1 MDVKINQKEYL
12 KKYLAGDD
20 KTKKK
25 KKKLIKLGPKK
36 VKIIDDDIDLQNL
49 RPMEDGEFDIFNS
62 TEDAPQIAGI
72 IDERGPVDF
81 TDKRRWKIIADDGE
95 GNIAIT
101 SNNNHQKNDDHEI
114 TSDDRRTEDNSKK
127 SFSKNK
133 ERNCSFSDDDQNLRR
148 KSKKLSD
155 NNSTPPRKSSSRH
168 KKSSKKHRRKDSS
181 SSESSSDSSTS
192 SSSSDSTT
200 KRKSKSKKHRSK
212 IEKSK
217 KHDSDLSPPRPS
229 RKHSDNHRESTR
241 HRDADSDLSPPR
253 KSSGN
258 MSRNYK
264 RNRDDDSDLSPPRKS
279 QTNSRDHRHY
289 DSNKNKNLPRRDR
302 ERSPRH
308 RKSRWADE
316 SRRSQSPQIDKRM
329 KKTLDG
335 KMAGLQDSSSLR
347 EEIAAQKKRE
357 DDFFYKCS
365 DEMTGVGQATVLRD
379 RKTGRR
385 RNLEAEAIKKR
396 EEEKRQEEIVAK
408 YAKWGKGLKQVDDQS
423 EKLQQDLY
431 EMSKP
436 LARYA
441 DDKDLDAQLRAVER
455 EGDPMLEYIKQKQ
468 IKEGKREPD
477 RPNYQGSF
485 MPNRFGIKPGHRW
498 DGVDRSNGYEKKWF
512 EARNA
517 KTAIQEEAYK
527 WSTSDIILYTFMDI
541 DKSVSFILICKES
554 KCIKGLSGV
563 SNTFHSR

>member
-1 MDVKINQKEYL
+1 MEVKVNQKEYL
-12 KKYLAGDD
+12 KKYLGGGD
-20 KTKKK
+20 KTEKK
-25 KKKLIKLGPKK
+25 KKKLLKLGRKK
-36 VKIIDDDIDLQNL
+36 VKIIDDDIDLNNL

-72 IDERGPVDF
+72 IDERGPIDF

-95 GNIAIT
+95 GNIAIS
-101 SNNNHQKNDDHEI
+101 SNNNHHQDNDNHKI
-114 TSDDRRTEDNSKK
+114 TSHDR
-127 SFSKNK
+127 
-133 ERNCSFSDDDQNLRR
+133 SFSDDDQNLRR
-148 KSKKLSD
+148 KSKKLTD
-155 NNSTPPRKSSSRH
+155 NNSSPPRKSSLKD
-168 KKSSKKHRRKDSS
+168 KKISKKHRRKDSS
-181 SSESSSDSSTS
+181 SSESSSDSSMN
-192 SSSSDSTT
+192 SDSTR
-200 KRKSKSKKHRSK
+200 KRKSNSKKHRRK
-212 IEKSK
+212 TEKSK
-217 KHDSDLSPPRPS
+217 KYDSDLSPPRPS
-229 RKHSDNHRESTR
+229 RKHNDNQRESTR
-241 HRDADSDLSPPR
+241 HQYPDSDLSPPRPSRKQKNDQRESTRRQEEDSDLSPPR

-264 RNRDDDSDLSPPRKS
+264 RNRGDDSDLSPPRKS
-279 QTNSRDHRHY
+279 QKNSRDENKYY
-289 DSNKNKNLPRRDR
+289 DSNRNKNISRHDR
-302 ERSPRH
+302 QRSPRH
-308 RKSRWADE
+308 RKSRWADDE
-316 SRRSQSPQIDKRM
+316 SRRSQSPHVDRRL

-335 KMAGLQDSSSLR
+335 KTAGLQDSSSLR

-379 RKTGRR
+379 RKTGRK
-385 RNLEAEAIKKR
+385 RNLEAEAVKKR

-408 YAKWGKGLKQVDDQS
+408 YAKWGKGLKQVDDQT

-455 EGDPMLEYIKQKQ
+455 EGDPMLDYIKQKQ

-517 KTAIQEEAYK
+517 KAAIQEEAYK
-527 WSTSDIILYTFMDI
+527 WSTADM
-541 DKSVSFILICKES
+541 
-554 KCIKGLSGV
+554 
-563 SNTFHSR
+563 